1 MIPLAVVKMAVVV
14 LVANDVDVVWDV
26 LIDILEV
33 VVVVAVDIVVEV
45 EGSSFAV
52 KIWKLY

>member
-26 LIDILEV
+26 LIDIVEV
-33 VVVVAVDIVVEV
+33 FVVAVDIVVEV
-45 EGSSFAV
+45 KGRSFAV
-52 KIWKLY
+52 KMWKVY